1 MANIQH
7 KDIPNADLHEPK
19 GISSAANF
27 QTYVANGAG
36 TGVWT
41 NVPRLVKFTVT
52 YDASPFNLG
61 SVSEQ
66 DVNVPGVLTTDT
78 IISITVPNGAFT
90 GLGSGVFISGGQVV
104 SNDNIK
110 IRFLG
115 LGSGA
120 QADPGSIVYTVIVY
134 RP

>member
-36 TGVWT
+36 SGVWT
-41 NVPRLVKFTVT
+41 NVPRMVRISANINPAAFGPFGQTQTFTYT
-52 YDASPFNLG
+52 GL
-61 SVSEQ
+61 
-66 DVNVPGVLTTDT
+66 LTTDT
-78 IISITVPNGAFT
+78 ILALNPPEPSFSASGSLIHYLRIPSNDTLEITFRAN
-90 GLGSGVFISGGQVV
+90 GSGFSP
-104 SNDNIK
+104 
-110 IRFLG
+110 
-115 LGSGA
+115 
-120 QADPGSIVYTVIVY
+120 DPPVGDYVLVVY